1 VVKMNLGT
9 STINIIS
16 DGVFHVDGGEVFGQI
31 PKIKWEKFIKPDRRN
46 RVKLALNSLVIKTP
60 QSNILIDT
68 GAGSKRTDLLKEQY
82 GLNGNKLLRGI
93 RSLGLTARDI
103 DIIILTSLQFDHAGG
118 ATKLDRT
125 GVAVPSFPKAKY
137 IVQKSAWDKANNPGQ
152 RFEGNYFQDD
162 FMPLYEKDQ
171 LQIIDGNS
179 MIIPGVSVEV
189 NDGPAAGHQIVLIQ
203 KGSEK
208 IAYVGDLIP
217 TPYHLDPSYISAKDE
232 KPNDTLEQKLKI
244 LETSLGNGWLLIFG
258 HSLEYKSGYISGQ
271 NGTMRF
277 EPIELS

>member
-1 VVKMNLGT
+1 MNLGT

-16 DGVFHVDGGEVFGQI
+16 DGIYHVDGGSVFGQI
-31 PKIKWEKFIKPDRRN
+31 PKTKWEQWIKPDRRN

-68 GAGSKRTDLLKEQY
+68 GAGTKRTDLLKEQY

-137 IVQKSAWDKANNPGQ
+137 IVQKSAWERANNPGQ
-152 RFEGNYFQDD
+152 RFSGNYFEDD
-162 FMPLYEKDQ
+162 FLPLYEKDQ

-189 NDGPAAGHQIVLIQ
+189 TDGPADGHQIVLIQ

-217 TPYHLDPSYISAKDE
+217 TPYHLDPSYIAAKDE
-232 KPNDTLEQKLKI
+232 KPNNTLEQKLKI

-258 HSLEYKSGYISGQ
+258 HSLENKSGYISGQ

-277 EPIELS
+277 EPIDLT

>member
-1 VVKMNLGT
+1 MNLGT

-16 DGVFHVDGGEVFGQI
+16 DGIYHVVGGSVFGQI
-31 PKIKWEKFIKPDRRN
+31 PKTKWEQWIKPDRRN

-68 GAGSKRTDLLKEQY
+68 GAGTKRTDLLKEQY

-137 IVQKSAWDKANNPGQ
+137 IVQKSAWEKANNPGQ
-152 RFEGNYFQDD
+152 RFSGNYFEDD
-162 FMPLYEKDQ
+162 FLPLYEKDQ

-189 NDGPAAGHQIVLIQ
+189 NDGPADGHQIVLIQ

-208 IAYVGDLIP
+208 IAYVADLIP
-217 TPYHLDPSYISAKDE
+217 TPYHLDPSVISAKDE
-232 KPNDTLEQKLKI
+232 KPNATLEQKLKV

-258 HSLEYKSGYISGQ
+258 HSLENKSGYISGQ

-277 EPIELS
+277 EPIDLT

>member
-1 VVKMNLGT
+1 MNLGT
-9 STINIIS
+9 STLNIIS

>member
-1 VVKMNLGT
+1 MNLGT

-16 DGVFHVDGGEVFGQI
+16 DGIYHVDGGGVFGQI
-31 PKIKWEKFIKPDRRN
+31 PKVKWEQWIKPDRRN

-68 GAGSKRTDLLKEQY
+68 GAGTKRTDLLKEQY

-137 IVQKSAWDKANNPGQ
+137 IVQKSAWERANNPGQ
-152 RFEGNYFQDD
+152 RFSGNYFEDD
-162 FMPLYEKDQ
+162 FLPLYEKDQ

-189 NDGPAAGHQIVLIQ
+189 TDGPADGHQIVLIQ

-217 TPYHLDPSYISAKDE
+217 TPYHLDPSYIAAKDE
-232 KPNDTLEQKLKI
+232 KPNNTLEQKLKI

-258 HSLEYKSGYISGQ
+258 HSLENKSGYISGQ

-277 EPIELS
+277 EPIDLT

>member
-1 VVKMNLGT
+1 MNLGT

-16 DGVFHVDGGEVFGQI
+16 DGIYHVDGGGVFGQI
-31 PKIKWEKFIKPDRRN
+31 PKVKWEQWIKPDRRN
-46 RVKLALNSLVIKTP
+46 RVKLSLNSLVIKTP

-68 GAGSKRTDLLKEQY
+68 GAGTKRTDLLKEQY

-137 IVQKSAWDKANNPGQ
+137 IVQKSAWERANNPGQ
-152 RFEGNYFQDD
+152 RFSGNYFEDD
-162 FMPLYEKDQ
+162 FLPLYEKDQ

-189 NDGPAAGHQIVLIQ
+189 TDGPADGHQIVLIQ

-217 TPYHLDPSYISAKDE
+217 TPYHLDPSYIAAKDE
-232 KPNDTLEQKLKI
+232 KPNNTLEQKLKI

-258 HSLEYKSGYISGQ
+258 HSLENKSGYISGQ

-277 EPIELS
+277 EPIDLT

>member
-1 VVKMNLGT
+1 MNLGT

-16 DGVFHVDGGEVFGQI
+16 DGIYHVDGGSVFGQI
-31 PKIKWEKFIKPDRRN
+31 PKTKWEQWIKPDRRN

-68 GAGSKRTDLLKEQY
+68 GAGTKRTDLLKEQY

-137 IVQKSAWDKANNPGQ
+137 IVQKSAWEKANNPGQ
-152 RFEGNYFQDD
+152 RFSGNYFEDD
-162 FMPLYEKDQ
+162 FLPLYEKDQ

-189 NDGPAAGHQIVLIQ
+189 NDGPADGHQIVLIQ

-208 IAYVGDLIP
+208 IAYVADLIP
-217 TPYHLDPSYISAKDE
+217 TQYHLDPSVISAKDE
-232 KPNDTLEQKLKI
+232 KPDATLEQKLKV

-258 HSLEYKSGYISGQ
+258 HSLENKSGYISGQ

-277 EPIELS
+277 EPIDLT

>member
-1 VVKMNLGT
+1 MNLGT

>member
-1 VVKMNLGT
+1 MNLGT

-16 DGVFHVDGGEVFGQI
+16 DGIYHVDGGGVFGQI
-31 PKIKWEKFIKPDRRN
+31 PKTKWERFIKPDRRN
-46 RVKLALNSLVIKTP
+46 RVKLSLNSLVIKTP

-68 GAGSKRTDLLKEQY
+68 GAGTKRTDLLKEQY

-125 GVAVPSFPKAKY
+125 GVAVPAFPKAKY
-137 IVQKSAWDKANNPGQ
+137 IVQRSSWEKANNPGQ
-152 RFEGNYFQDD
+152 RFSGNYFEDD
-162 FMPLYEKDQ
+162 FLPLYEKDQ
-171 LQIIDGNS
+171 LQIIDGDS
-179 MIIPGVSVEV
+179 MIIPGVSVELA
-189 NDGPAAGHQIVLIQ
+189 NGPAEGHQIVLIQ

-208 IAYVGDLIP
+208 IAYVSDLIP
-217 TPYHLDPSYISAKDE
+217 TPYHLDPSYIAAKDE
-232 KPNDTLEQKLKI
+232 SPNDTLEQKLKI
-244 LETSLGNGWLLIFG
+244 LETSLGNGWLIIFG
-258 HSLEYKSGYISGQ
+258 HSLEYKSGYISRQ

-277 EPIELS
+277 DPIDLS